1 MCSSWSV
8 EGQIV
13 RPQVRKFLDSTGLRR
28 SFQATGASHPTRAGN
43 RTHHLNE
50 GATMATGVVGL
61 ARWVFANADRVL
73 RLLQGMTERLPQI
86 GGTMEKAGAALIAA
100 GGALGGRDGAGG
112 ARAEVERIRT
122 LLERYETALEQSAAD
137 LRSASASLGAIKV
150 PALSTGER
158 TVSLPAHLGHINIP
172 SVIFS
177 DQTPLQ
183 GVADIITRQIAHLEG
198 LGQPLRGARDGI
210 GNLGEML
217 GGTAAELADVGRL
230 LQESGTELK
239 ALAG

>member
-1 MCSSWSV
+1 LDFKRSS
-8 EGQIV
+8 
-13 RPQVRKFLDSTGLRR
+13 R
-28 SFQATGASHPTRAGN
+28 SFPLTGASLPPPDPES
-43 RTHHLNE
+43 THFE
-50 GATMATGVVGL
+50 RGTIMASKGIVGL

-73 RLLQGMTERLPQI
+73 RLLQGLTERLPEI
-86 GGTMEKAGAALIAA
+86 GGTMEKAGAALVSA
-100 GGALGGRDGAGG
+100 GAALGGKDGAGG
-112 ARAEVERIRT
+112 ARAEVERIRD
-122 LLERYETALEQSAAD
+122 LLERYEAALDEAAAD
-137 LRSASASLGAIKV
+137 LRSASASLGAIKI

-158 TVSLPAHLGHINIP
+158 NVQLPARLGSINIP

-217 GGTAAELADVGRL
+217 GGTASELGDVGRL
-230 LQESGTELK
+230 LQTSGNELK

>member
-1 MCSSWSV
+1 MA
-8 EGQIV
+8 
-13 RPQVRKFLDSTGLRR
+13 STGI
-28 SFQATGASHPTRAGN
+28 
-43 RTHHLNE
+43 
-50 GATMATGVVGL
+50 VGL

-73 RLLQGMTERLPQI
+73 RLLQGMMERLPQI
-86 GGTMEKAGAALIAA
+86 GGSMEKAGAALVSA
-100 GGALGGRDGAGG
+100 GAALGGKDGASG
-112 ARAEVERIRT
+112 ARAEVERIRA
-122 LLERYETALEQSAAD
+122 LLERYETALDETAAD
-137 LRSASASLGAIKV
+137 LRSASASLGSIKI

-158 TVSLPAHLGHINIP
+158 SVRLPAPLGTVNIP

-198 LGQPLRGARDGI
+198 LGQPLRGARDGV
-210 GNLGEML
+210 GNLAAMI
-217 GGTAAELADVGRL
+217 GGTAAELGDVGRL